1 MMELIILTLGIL
13 IGWKLG
19 TTVQLFSFKRV
30 LEELG
35 VKNAQLRDLAK
46 RNGIDLPEEPQ
57 ESKPDLTV
65 IEVRVEEI
73 NGIYYVYRKKDDQF
87 LCQGIDKQQLI
98 DGIHNRMGNCRVVI
112 DKDEGANLFKA

>member
-98 DGIHNRMGNCRVVI
+98 DGIHNRMGNCRVII